1 MSVTVTM
8 PEVAETIVE
17 GTIARWLK
25 HPGDPVERYESIAEI
40 VTDKVTLELPSP
52 AAGFMGE
59 LLVAEGETVTV
70 GTPIAILQAESDVDS
85 TSRPSLPDT
94 QASAE
99 NDAAPAANSRQG
111 RHSPLVRTMME
122 VDSPRNTASTFPR
135 CKARVPVDGSPRPT
149 TVTGGEETRGREWS
163 RCCGHG
169 WGSRRRR
176 PREIS
181 VSPSITSSSTAEA
194 IALRMEDSERS
205 GDSPRMDDPDDKG
218 SGCLGAGG
226 AGEGTEG
233 GVS

>member
-85 TSRPSLPDT
+85 TPRPSPDT

-99 NDAAPAANSRQG
+99 NDAAPAANSRQATSLAAGTEARRGTRHRPFLAARHGCRWTDHQG
-111 RHSPLVRTMME
+111 RR
-122 VDSPRNTASTFPR
+122 
-135 CKARVPVDGSPRPT
+135 
-149 TVTGGEETRGREWS
+149 VTGGGEDARQGMES
-163 RCCGHG
+163 LL
-169 WGSRRRR
+169 R
-176 PREIS
+176 PR
-181 VSPSITSSSTAEA
+181 VGLWTP
-194 IALRMEDSERS
+194 
-205 GDSPRMDDPDDKG
+205 
-218 SGCLGAGG
+218 
-226 AGEGTEG
+226 
-233 GVS
+233 